1 MEPLEIVVGKK
12 RSLAM
17 SMVERE
23 NNSKVQKKKGRVS
36 KRSEEKKFQIGG
48 GWVPAPPDT
57 MSILCWNCRGL
68 RN

>member
-23 NNSKVQKKKGRVS
+23 NNSEVQKKKGRVS
-36 KRSEEKKFQIGG
+36 KRSEEKNSKLVEAGSQ
-48 GWVPAPPDT
+48 PRQT
-57 MSILCWNCRGL
+57 Q
-68 RN
+68 

>member
-23 NNSKVQKKKGRVS
+23 NNSEVQKKKGRVS
-36 KRSEEKKFQIGG
+36 KRSKEKNSKLVEAGSQ
-48 GWVPAPPDT
+48 PSQT
-57 MSILCWNCRGL
+57 Q
-68 RN
+68 